1 MCRER
6 SFVRVFVTI
15 NKYKKLVQNYTY
27 KVQSLVFE
35 LLKVSWH
42 LLKNTV
48 IYDLIFGFTVIIPRR
63 LIFTFRILVLHYAAE
78 LHRI

>member
-6 SFVRVFVTI
+6 FFGRVFVTI
-15 NKYKKLVQNYTY
+15 NKYKKLVKNYTY
-27 KVQSLVFE
+27 KVQSLVFQ
-35 LLKVSWH
+35 LLKVSCY

-63 LIFTFRILVLHYAAE
+63 LIFTLPILVLHYAAE